1 MDLLALSDSCTCEVH
16 LSDVLVEDDYRLH
29 GPSENVMASSQSSGA
44 GGLQTSALA
53 LGLAARV
60 IDRIRK
66 KSESIPSLKALDDK
80 FTERWMEVY
89 NRMIQ
94 ASDLQSHSDSRIDTA
109 KLRKDANDLVIRVTQ
124 SNLAIEK
131 GRGYLSDSDA
141 SRWVCEALFF
151 LVWSCPQAIAN
162 EHLCELSQFP

>member
-1 MDLLALSDSCTCEVH
+1 
-16 LSDVLVEDDYRLH
+16 
-29 GPSENVMASSQSSGA
+29 
-44 GGLQTSALA
+44 
-53 LGLAARV
+53 
-60 IDRIRK
+60 
-66 KSESIPSLKALDDK
+66 
-80 FTERWMEVY
+80 MELY
-89 NRMIQ
+89 HRMMQ
-94 ASDLQSHSDSRIDTA
+94 ANDTATQADSRIDTA

-162 EHLCELSQFP
+162 EHLCELSQFS